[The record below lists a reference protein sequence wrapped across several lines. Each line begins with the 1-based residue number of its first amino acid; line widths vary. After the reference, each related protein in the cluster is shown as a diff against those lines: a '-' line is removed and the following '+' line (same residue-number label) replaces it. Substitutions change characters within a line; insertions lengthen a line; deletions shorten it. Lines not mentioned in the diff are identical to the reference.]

1 MRSDLAEIF
10 DTSDTGHTEEQESA
24 DNTTEFLTYDT
35 DGIGRQHERTP
46 DLHDLP
52 APFPVQLI
60 ALILIVGLLY
70 PRQD

>member
-1 MRSDLAEIF
+1 MRSDLVEIF
-10 DTSDTGHTEEQESA
+10 DTADTGHTEEQESA

-35 DGIGRQHERTP
+35 DASGRQHERTP

-52 APFPVQLI
+52 APFPIQLI
-60 ALILIVGLLY
+60 AIILIAGLLY